1 MKSSSAS
8 ASNKM
13 KLFSSS
19 RISEG
24 AQYNKIIDDLKS
36 LNYADGLKYIEK
48 NKLQDWLK
56 TQIDSEAEMSTEQLW
71 LTFFQNNIYKEP
83 NTIEKENLE
92 SGLQMTMRGGQSSFK
107 KRKNITQK
115 NIGGASSSS
124 SSSSSSKAV
133 DDYFNRNWNTLTV
146 LTLRDNKG
154 YEVCKVYGSS
164 LPINSGIPKLYD
176 YFYHEAG
183 IKDIISFQDCD
194 KTKDRVHIKDCFK
207 QGYKEPNSISQ
218 ASIWENIKNTKSI
231 SIQGGEKW
239 KGKTGKGKT
248 GKTGKTGK
256 IWRGKTEKKTI
267 VITRPKPTR
276 FIANEEKDMT
286 AGSLSNFNLLIQ
298 QPIWKR
304 PTLIHCLAG
313 FGRTG
318 TALLYYCIRTL
329 LLYGIDRLN
338 YTNLNQKYF
347 GFTNTTCTISLSSC
361 MYNFF
366 KIKFT
371 NNLSLHT
378 GLSWDYTI
386 VDGSNYQ
393 PSKMVKEV
401 FKIDTI
407 NQANL
412 FVTRINYILL
422 YTALFLNA
430 QTNRVQFPGI
440 PSSPIIDIYLYPLHT
455 QYPQQQSGRIVSMF
469 TPDYIF
475 KNPNQVS
482 INHFDAQNEY
492 GLKLKNIPHI

>member
-1 MKSSSAS
+1 MYIICKMSNSRKRIRSSSS
-8 ASNKM
+8 STSTKDNKIM
-13 KLFSSS
+13 AT
-19 RISEG
+19 EG

-36 LNYADGLKYIEK
+36 LNYDEGLQYIK
-48 NKLQDWLK
+48 NNNLQEWLK
-56 TQIDSEAEMSTEQLW
+56 TQIGSETEMNTEDL
-71 LTFFQNNIYKEP
+71 LHIFYNNNFDREP

-107 KRKNITQK
+107 KRKNKTQK

-124 SSSSSSKAV
+124 SSSEAV
-133 DDYFNRNWNTLTV
+133 DDFFNRNWNTLTV
-146 LTLRDNKG
+146 LTLRDNNG

-176 YFYHEAG
+176 YFYHEVG
-183 IKDIISFQDCD
+183 IKDIISFQACD
-194 KTKDRVHIKDCFK
+194 NTLDRVHIKDCFK
-207 QGYKEPNSISQ
+207 QGYMKKGSLSQ
-218 ASIWENIKNTKSI
+218 ATIWNNISKPKQVTKLSRGTRTKGVTK
-231 SIQGGEKW
+231 GG
-239 KGKTGKGKT
+239 
-248 GKTGKTGK
+248 
-256 IWRGKTEKKTI
+256 II
-267 VITRPKPTR
+267 TR

-318 TALLYYCIRTL
+318 TALLYYYIRTQ
-329 LLYGIDRLN
+329 LLYGIDGLN
-338 YTNLNQKYF
+338 YTNLNQTNF
-347 GFTNTTCTISLSSC
+347 GFKNTNCSSSLSSC

-366 KIKFT
+366 KIKFG

-378 GLSWDYTI
+378 GLSWEYTI
-386 VDGSNYQ
+386 VDGSNYH
-393 PSKMVKEV
+393 PSKMVEEV
-401 FKIDTI
+401 FKI
-407 NQANL
+407 NSLSQANL

-430 QTNRVQFPGI
+430 QTDRVQFPGI
-440 PSSPIIDIYLYPLHT
+440 PLTPITHIYLYPLHT

-475 KNPNQVS
+475 KKPNLVS
-482 INHFDAQNEY
+482 IYHFDAQNEY